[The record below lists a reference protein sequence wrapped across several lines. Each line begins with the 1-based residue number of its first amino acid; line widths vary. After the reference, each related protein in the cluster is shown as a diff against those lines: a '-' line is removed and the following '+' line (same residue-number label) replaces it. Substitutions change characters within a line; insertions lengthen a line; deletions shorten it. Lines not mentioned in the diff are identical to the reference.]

1 MVIEIKPLEGIF
13 WNNQAILLGGDK
25 KELEE
30 KLGAPEIIRKSFYY
44 FNRELRFD
52 FSVEGKIEFI
62 EFLGGKEANIRPVIY
77 GVSVFEAN
85 ARELYDILAKHTC
98 GKILDNEN
106 GHSYCFCDIGIGI
119 YRESTPQETD
129 ELIQEMKRLGIDTDT
144 NADAKSEQEKSNHW
158 ATIGLGSAT
167 YY

>member
-13 WNNQAILLGGDK
+13 FDSKAILLGENKNG
-25 KELEE
+25 LEE
-30 KLGAPEIIRKSFYY
+30 KLGIPEIIRKSFYY

-52 FSVEGKIEFI
+52 FSLEGEIEFI
-62 EFLGGKEANIRPVIY
+62 EFLGGKEGSIQPVIY
-77 GVSVFEAN
+77 GVPAFQIN
-85 ARELYDILAKHTC
+85 AKELYDILAGHAC

-119 YRESTPQETD
+119 YRESTPKETH
-129 ELIQEMKRLGIDTDT
+129 ELIQEMKKLGIDPDI
-144 NADAKSEQEKSNHW
+144 NVDAKREHEDSNHW